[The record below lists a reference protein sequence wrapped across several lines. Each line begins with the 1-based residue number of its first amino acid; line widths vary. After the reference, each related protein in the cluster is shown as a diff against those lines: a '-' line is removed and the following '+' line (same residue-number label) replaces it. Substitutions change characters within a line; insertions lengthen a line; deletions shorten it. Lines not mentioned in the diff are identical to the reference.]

1 MKLYSYFRSS
11 AAFRVR
17 IALNLK
23 NVDYEIIP
31 IHLTREG
38 GMQHSESYLTVNPQG
53 LVPALEH
60 QNHIITQSMAIIE
73 YLDEMYPQPTLL
85 PENPYVRAQ
94 ARALALSIAC
104 DIHPIN
110 NLRVL
115 NYLTHDLKISD
126 EERKRWYMH
135 WIELGFSAIEQQLKA
150 HSGKEYC
157 CFGAQPS
164 IADIF
169 LIPQVINARRF
180 HMDLTAFPRIVDI
193 EQYCLSLPAFIN
205 ALPANQPDV
214 EL

>member
-11 AAFRVR
+11 AAFRAR

-23 NVDYEIIP
+23 NIAYEIVP
-31 IHLTREG
+31 VHLTREG
-38 GMQHSESYLTVNPQG
+38 GAQYSTFYQALNPQG

-60 QNHIITQSMAIIE
+60 NGHIITQSMAIIE
-73 YLDEMYPQPTLL
+73 YVNEVHPEPALL
-85 PENPYVRAQ
+85 PENPYLRAQ

-104 DIHPIN
+104 DIHPLN

-115 NYLTHDLKISD
+115 NYLTHDLESTD
-126 EERKRWYMH
+126 EEKKQWYTH
-135 WIELGFSAIEQQLKA
+135 WIQLGFAAIEKTLQTQANK
-150 HSGKEYC
+150 GFF
-157 CFGAQPS
+157 CFGETPS

-180 HMDLTAFPRIVDI
+180 HVDLTLFPRIVDI
-193 EQYCLSLPAFIN
+193 EQYCLTLPAFIK